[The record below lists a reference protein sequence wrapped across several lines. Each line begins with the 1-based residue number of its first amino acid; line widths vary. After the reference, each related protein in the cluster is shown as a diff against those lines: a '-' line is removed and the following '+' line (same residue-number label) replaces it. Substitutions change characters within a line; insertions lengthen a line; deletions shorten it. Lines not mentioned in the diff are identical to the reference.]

1 MTHPLDD
8 RFGISDEMLMDDD
21 YNGLIIPD
29 DPNLD
34 TIIDFALK
42 AYKQQMDDIVH
53 IEPKNRARYLEVSEK
68 FLDQDKDAIDK
79 KERIA
84 LQKKRLEGKKEPAV
98 SPSTPVSGETA
109 KEEPKEELIDRSEL
123 RNRIIKAVS

>member
-68 FLDQDKDAIDK
+68 FLDQAKDAIDK

-98 SPSTPVSGETA
+98 STSNPVSGETV
-109 KEEPKEELIDRSEL
+109 KEEPKEELVDRSEL
-123 RNRIIKAVS
+123 RNRIKAVS